1 MGKETKIGLTV
12 VVVLLVGLGVA
23 IANRLTNS
31 KEEPVAFYSQGK
43 ESGTS
48 KEDRAT
54 AKDDGL
60 EKTTVLTPK
69 GAAISPPKSS
79 SSTASSWNIV
89 SDKGAIRQD
98 RSSTAVGVS
107 PPSYMPKPPKAV
119 SAAPTPRYGGSG
131 ASRAPTNNPLH
142 SNQIRQ
148 YGSQAQRYPQ
158 GQTSPGAVSPLPAP
172 PVAAM
177 AERPV
182 GEGYGKTNL
191 KSYSSSDYSGGR
203 RTDTYGGGSPYSQ
216 TGMPSRAGT
225 VRQYAGRP
233 NVAALGLGSGT
244 GSSFGTATRGEN
256 GEYEVQPNDSY
267 WTVSRKLYGSGSYF
281 KALAEHNRDKYPR
294 QDQLRIGDV
303 IIAPSLTQLEQTYP
317 GLVPKPS
324 RRELVRSRN
333 STVSMA
339 SQYMGGRTYVVE
351 EGDTLSDIA
360 RFELGKASRWVEIYE
375 LNRDRLGSDFD
386 YLVPGTSLAMP
397 GGIPSGGSVDT
408 LTQRPG
414 PVYQR

>member
-12 VVVLLVGLGVA
+12 IVVLLVGLGVT
-23 IANRLTNS
+23 IANRLAS
-31 KEEPVAFYSQGK
+31 SEEEPVASYSQGK

-54 AKDDGL
+54 TKDDGL

-69 GAAISPPKSS
+69 ATAISPPKSS
-79 SSTASSWNIV
+79 PSTGSPWNIV
-89 SDKGAIRQD
+89 SDKGASRQG
-98 RSSTAVGVS
+98 RSSTTVAVS
-107 PPSYMPKPPKAV
+107 PPSYMPKPPTVV

-131 ASRAPTNNPLH
+131 ASTAPTSNPLH
-142 SNQIRQ
+142 SGQTRQ
-148 YGSQAQRYPQ
+148 HGSQAQRYLQ
-158 GQTSPGAVSPLPAP
+158 GRTPPSAASPSPAP
-172 PVAAM
+172 PAA
-177 AERPV
+177 ATAQRPV
-182 GEGYGKTNL
+182 GKGYGQTNP
-191 KSYSSSDYSGGR
+191 KSYSPGNYSAGR
-203 RTDTYGGGSPYSQ
+203 RTATYGSGSPYSQ

-233 NVAALGLGSGT
+233 NVVALGL

-267 WTVSRKLYGSGSYF
+267 WAISHKLYGSGSYF
-281 KALAEHNRDKYPR
+281 KALAEHNRDRYPR

-333 STVSMA
+333 STVSMT
-339 SQYMGGRTYVVE
+339 SQHMGGRTYVVE

-375 LNRDRLGSDFD
+375 LNRDRLGGDFD
-386 YLVPGTSLAMP
+386 YLVPGTLLAMP
-397 GGIPSGGSVDT
+397 GGGPIDT

-414 PVYQR
+414 SVYHR